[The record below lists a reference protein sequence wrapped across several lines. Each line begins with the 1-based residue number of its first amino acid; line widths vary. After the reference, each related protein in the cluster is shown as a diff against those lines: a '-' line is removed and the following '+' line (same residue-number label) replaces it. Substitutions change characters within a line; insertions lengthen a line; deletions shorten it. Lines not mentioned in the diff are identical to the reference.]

1 MRNKNLAIIAVT
13 LTASVLAAT
22 LTGCGTRAKATD
34 QEVVMEEEPI
44 IVTDEGDSEEAT
56 IETEDEITETEEV
69 IADDGETDGEADAEA
84 SYTEHEYFYVRDELD
99 MTDATPMDMNALN
112 VDGTTYTLDE
122 SVNIYMPSVGALKG
136 YTKPNI
142 DVYVNSFNEDWYCL
156 YFEYEESPNNYVL
169 VKAEDFIEASGMYE
183 NMEAITADDIK
194 FSLMPQL
201 DQMEHGDEEV
211 YYVAV
216 DDVIEEMT
224 SVSEFTIPTYCKNVD
239 EWMAQVIADNDFE
252 NYQLFYIEKVED
264 KSDEDNSCFRVTY
277 GRLQK
282 FAQ

>member
-1 MRNKNLAIIAVT
+1 MRKKILGIIAVT

-44 IVTDEGDSEEAT
+44 IVTDEEDSEEVT

-69 IADDGETDGEADAEA
+69 VADDGEADVEAT
-84 SYTEHEYFYVRDELD
+84 YTEHEYFYVRDELD

-112 VDGTTYTLDE
+112 VDGTTYTLNE

-156 YFEYEESPNNYVL
+156 YFENEESPNNYVL

-224 SVSEFTIPTYCKNVD
+224 SVSEFTIPTYCKDVD
-239 EWMAQVIADNDFE
+239 GWMAQVIADNDFG
-252 NYQLFYIEKVED
+252 NYQLFHIEKVED
-264 KSDEDNSCFRVTY
+264 KSDEENSCFRVTY